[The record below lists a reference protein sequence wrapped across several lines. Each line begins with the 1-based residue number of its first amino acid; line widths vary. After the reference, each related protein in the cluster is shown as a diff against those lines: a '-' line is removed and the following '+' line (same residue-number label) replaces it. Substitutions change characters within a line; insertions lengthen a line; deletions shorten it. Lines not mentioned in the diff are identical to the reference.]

1 MNSIKETLKE
11 KIIVT
16 TKLGKTNVE
25 RQRKK
30 GSKSLSVPVAIGKDS
45 DTMKT
50 PPVYHLSSSTSSS
63 FFSYS
68 DVDPSSFSSINTST
82 DDNSKNEPPKKR

>member
-1 MNSIKETLKE
+1 MHRGEKYLVDFKETLKK

-30 GSKSLSVPVAIGKDS
+30 GSKSLSVPVAIGSDS
-45 DTMKT
+45 S
-50 PPVYHLSSSTSSS
+50 H
-63 FFSYS
+63 S
-68 DVDPSSFSSINTST
+68 DFL
-82 DDNSKNEPPKKR
+82 KR